1 MLAAIAGTGLDL
13 DALVA
18 ELVVD
23 PATVSVMLVGSL
35 AEGLGTTASDVDLL
49 VLADSPA
56 DRRAGVTEM
65 EHGGGATVEF
75 RRFDHGIEVNPELAF
90 RSEMRPIVGAFL
102 ELAPLLYQPDASVRF
117 PRLTGHQIRL
127 LHRLRTG
134 VIWSGPDRVAM
145 WRDEL
150 YTQLLAP
157 YLTLLYVSDLD
168 HNYEQAFALR
178 EGGGAAS
185 SPYALAVAGRCV
197 GESALL
203 AGLASV
209 GITNPSV
216 AAAVDLS
223 VGVDDPDVRPLL
235 DLALHS
241 MFPVMEMNADAGL
254 AYLAQLAALRD
265 AVDAR
270 IASMGLDRT
279 RAALATLAPI
289 VLPPSAG
296 RAPTF

>member
-18 ELVVD
+18 ELVID
-23 PATVSVMLVGSL
+23 PATVSVLLVGSL

-56 DRRAGVTEM
+56 DRRGGTAEM

-75 RRFDHGIEVNPELAF
+75 RRFEHGIEINPELAF

-102 ELAPLLYQPDASVRF
+102 ELAPLLYQPDAPVRF
-117 PRLTGHQIRL
+117 PRLTGHQVRL

-134 VIWSGPDRVAM
+134 VVWSGPERVEM

-150 YTQLLAP
+150 YTQLLSP
-157 YLTLLYVSDLD
+157 YLTLVYMGDLD
-168 HNYEQAFALR
+168 RAYEQALALR
-178 EGGGAAS
+178 ESGAGAS
-185 SPYALAVAGRCV
+185 SPFALAVAGRRV
-197 GESALL
+197 AEAALF

-209 GITNPSV
+209 GVTNPSI
-216 AAAVDLS
+216 AAAVGLAA
-223 VGVDDPDVRPLL
+223 GVDDPDARALL

-241 MFPVMEMNADAGL
+241 MFPVMEMDGDSGL

-270 IASMGLDRT
+270 IVTLGLDRA
-279 RAALATLAPI
+279 RGALAARAPI
-289 VLPPSAG
+289 VLPASA
-296 RAPTF
+296 R